1 MDDEQHNEQEEDV
14 DNSITL
20 ENFMEQFTDYGGTI
34 VDLFEYLKADDEPEL
49 DVKLLTFLWD
59 WLTVDGLE
67 VLDHEYHSNVETR
80 RLLNR
85 IAKNITSLNE

>member
-1 MDDEQHNEQEEDV
+1 MDDEQEEDV

-20 ENFMEQFTDYGGTI
+20 EDFMEQFTDDGGTI
-34 VDLFEYLKADDEPEL
+34 VDLFEYLEADDEPKL
-49 DVKLLTFLWD
+49 DVKLLTLLWD

-67 VLDHEYHSNVETR
+67 LLDHEYRSNIETR
-80 RLLNR
+80 GLLNR